1 MPLVA
6 VFTLLNLLVLLGTV
20 AVFGL
25 TLKLYTEY
33 AKDKFQDRRK
43 ADAGQVPSTTGSNPS
58 AVDRG

>member
-1 MPLVA
+1 MT
-6 VFTLLNLLVLLGTV
+6 TLLIFVTVVNLLVLLGTV

-43 ADAGQVPSTTGSNPS
+43 ADSDRAPRTTGSNPGGE
-58 AVDRG
+58 R

>member
-1 MPLVA
+1 MS
-6 VFTLLNLLVLLGTV
+6 TLLIFVTVVNLLVLLATV

-43 ADAGQVPSTTGSNPS
+43 ADADRAPSDTGS
-58 AVDRG
+58 